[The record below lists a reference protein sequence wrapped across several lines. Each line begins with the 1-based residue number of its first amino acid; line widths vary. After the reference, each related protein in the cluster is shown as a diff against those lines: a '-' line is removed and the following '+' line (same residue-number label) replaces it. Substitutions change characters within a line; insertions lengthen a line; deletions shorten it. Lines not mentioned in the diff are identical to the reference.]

1 MKLFELFATLSLDT
15 SEFEESVDDAKEKAS
30 GLGDTMQKG
39 VTAKTVAMGNA
50 IYDAAKAAAGMLWN
64 LGQDAISAAAS
75 IEAENAQFAATF
87 KGLETEAA
95 AAFGSVSEDTNI
107 LAGRLRAVGM
117 QAFSQFKGAGMDATR
132 ALSSMDEYMRLAAD
146 AAAYYDISLEDA
158 DTRMRSFLR
167 GNVEAGDA
175 IGLFTS
181 ALQRDE
187 KGLELYNAKWQD
199 LNEEQR
205 QLVMLDIAKQIY
217 TQSGALGQA
226 AREGD
231 AYANVVGNF
240 QRAWKEALAT
250 LGGPILQKI
259 TPAIQRLTAFLQENP
274 ETLEKIGNV
283 FGDLAGVAVD
293 SLIGGLDWLAENG
306 ETILATF
313 NNLLTTINNIIAAL
327 SGNYQTDVTAEVVM
341 DVTTSVTEATGSAT
355 LGAHAGSV
363 VQTSMMPDS
372 PAGGAGQ
379 WLGNALANL
388 FGFGPKAVG
397 MENVPFD
404 GLAFVHEGEGILT
417 KAENQAR
424 LRGETTAAPQE
435 IDYDRLGRSIASSVA
450 GMSVQMDGRTV
461 GLIVTPT
468 VSKEIAREIRRP
480 GR

>member
-50 IYDAAKAAAGMLWN
+50 IYDAAKAAAGMLWS
-64 LGQDAISAAAS
+64 LGQDAISAAAE

-259 TPAIQRLTAFLQENP
+259 TPAIQKLTDFLQENP

-283 FGDLAGVAVD
+283 FGDLAGIAID
-293 SLIGGLDWLAENG
+293 GLIGGLEWMSEHGDEVLE
-306 ETILATF
+306 TF
-313 NNLLTTINNIIAAL
+313 NNVLATINNIIAAVSSFL
-327 SGNYQTDVTAEVVM
+327 GLDADKEVTITTYYENVTSDQSGTGGRSSTYLGGGGGWGVSDVI
-341 DVTTSVTEATGSAT
+341 SFF
-355 LGAHAGSV
+355 AGSGSTYAEGRAV
-363 VQTSMMPDS
+363 GLDYVPYNDY
-372 PAGGAGQ
+372 
-379 WLGNALANL
+379 LANL
-388 FGFGPKAVG
+388 
-397 MENVPFD
+397 
-404 GLAFVHEGEGILT
+404 HEGEAVLT
-417 KAENQAR
+417 KSEATEWRRGGNGMDLSQIGPIVAAAVREGMQGVSVHMSGEKVGDLVTDRVSRNMAQAAWEER
-424 LRGETTAAPQE
+424 
-435 IDYDRLGRSIASSVA
+435 YSV
-450 GMSVQMDGRTV
+450 
-461 GLIVTPT
+461 
-468 VSKEIAREIRRP
+468 
-480 GR
+480 